1 MSKRKELS
9 CCYEIA
15 AEAGCANDE
24 IGNYCEAYLKYGI
37 ELDNEIDMSEEEMFR
52 LGVNAREEIAEM
64 VGILPEYLKVIDE
77 ETYRLITEGDEDE

>member
-1 MSKRKELS
+1 M
-9 CCYEIA
+9 
-15 AEAGCANDE
+15 
-24 IGNYCEAYLKYGI
+24 KYGI